1 MCRGRRDSRD
11 SRNIQSPPVVIGEE
25 QIDNMSNLWKDE
37 DKTTLYEYANGRSE
51 PHKIAYYMTILAC
64 KLTIAI
70 YFPFFVPFLYFIRA
84 DPKTTCVYFFDLLER
99 EEHNYLLQVS
109 KLIIIK
115 R

>member
-64 KLTIAI
+64 KLCDNNSHIFSIFNA
-70 YFPFFVPFLYFIRA
+70 YQ
-84 DPKTTCVYFFDLLER
+84 LLI
-99 EEHNYLLQVS
+99 YLLVINSYALHAQADQKS
-109 KLIIIK
+109 IRMLSLD
-115 R
+115 RL